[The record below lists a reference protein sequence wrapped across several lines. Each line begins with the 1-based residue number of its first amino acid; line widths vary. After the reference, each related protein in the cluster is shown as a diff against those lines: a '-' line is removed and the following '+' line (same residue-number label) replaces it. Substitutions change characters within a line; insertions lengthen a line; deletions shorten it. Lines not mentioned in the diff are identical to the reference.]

1 MSDYYKAL
9 LERAETDL
17 NCRFI
22 SEDFVLGC
30 SITAELIKDLT
41 ETMVALEAIRVSKDK
56 RIAELEA
63 DNKAA
68 LDRLYDMYLGDDG
81 QAWKEARKFL
91 LAKGYIGEDDKPI
104 QQPDSGGE

>member
-1 MSDYYKAL
+1 MSEPAGKLKFAYQ
-9 LERAETDL
+9 T
-17 NCRFI
+17 I
-22 SEDFVLGC
+22 SKMEKR
-30 SITAELIKDLT
+30 IAELGTVYAGARSSIGVLHKKIEIKD
-41 ETMVALEAIRVSKDK
+41 KK
-56 RIAELEA
+56 IAELEA

-91 LAKGYIGEDDKPI
+91 LAKGYIGEDDKPT